1 MQRGAA
7 GTWRPL
13 SAGENPISWME
24 AQELA
29 RFGFKP
35 VKHRKFVERV
45 QPATAAE
52 RLALLVSTSD
62 DDAAAAAAAPHGAGE
77 LVFDAHLFH
86 TTVLK

>member
-35 VKHRKFVERV
+35 VKHRKFIERV

-52 RLALLVSTSD
+52 RLALLSSTSD
-62 DDAAAAAAAPHGAGE
+62 DDAAAAAAPQSAGE
-77 LVFDAHLFH
+77 LTFDAHLFH
-86 TTVLK
+86 TTVHLK

>member
-1 MQRGAA
+1 
-7 GTWRPL
+7 
-13 SAGENPISWME
+13 ME

-52 RLALLVSTSD
+52 RQALLASTS
-62 DDAAAAAAAPHGAGE
+62 DDAAAAAAALHGAGE